1 VFTSATNV
9 SSVAERV
16 AGAAPAAPSVIVEL
30 VAASEVAVQAFVAAA
45 GAFVVAGWLLVIV
58 VFGFVAFIVPYRPVP
73 GGTDCVKKTTGKLRE
88 STKAMAVRRVKQE
101 SLIE

>member
-1 VFTSATNV
+1 
-9 SSVAERV
+9 
-16 AGAAPAAPSVIVEL
+16 
-30 VAASEVAVQAFVAAA
+30 
-45 GAFVVAGWLLVIV
+45 VIV